1 MSRHLSAVCF
11 TLGLVLAAVPL
22 QAQARQRLS
31 LQGSGAVL
39 FPTTDDPT
47 FDSDTRLGWEAQLR
61 YTFSRFSLGGGY
73 QRSRVFTATNPDFDL
88 TLSLV
93 FLEPR
98 YVLVAGSTVAFYLA
112 GRVGFGDFVCSEQC
126 NAETSKI
133 TVGGGGGFLVKL
145 TSRFAL
151 DLGGQ
156 WFQVDDQR
164 SSSYTMARAGLS
176 IGL

>member
-1 MSRHLSAVCF
+1 MPRLLATACLS
-11 TLGLVLAAVPL
+11 LALALTAVPL

-47 FDSDTRLGWEAQLR
+47 FESDTRLGWEAQVR
-61 YTFSRFSLGGGY
+61 YTFSRFSLGLGY
-73 QRSRVFTATNPDFDL
+73 QRSRVFTSSNPDFDL

-98 YVLVAGSTVAFYLA
+98 YVVAAGSTVAFYLA

-126 NAETSKI
+126 NAESSKI
-133 TVGGGGGFLVKL
+133 TVGGGGGLLIKL
-145 TSRFAL
+145 TSRFSL

-156 WFQVDDQR
+156 WFQVDDR
-164 SSSYTMARAGLS
+164 RNSSYGMARAGLS
-176 IGL
+176 VGL